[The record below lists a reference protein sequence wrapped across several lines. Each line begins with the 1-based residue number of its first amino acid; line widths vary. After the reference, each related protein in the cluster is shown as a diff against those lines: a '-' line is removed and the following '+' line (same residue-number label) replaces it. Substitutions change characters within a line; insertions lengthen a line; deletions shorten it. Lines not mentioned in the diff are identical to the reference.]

1 MIKSKHYGIM
11 VLILFIT
18 GSPMF
23 VIGFSV
29 LTAQAQSPGS
39 ITLNVLLLTN
49 ESSSSIEKSLRIDK
63 SLNIIKSD
71 TLIDSLSN
79 FDSIFIVDKPLNSSE
94 VQSLLAYLNAGGGV
108 CIFMGPQMTANPYGF
123 TNFSITS
130 SSTLGS
136 SLNST
141 LFSAISDPNNP
152 LAQIDWASVPETHAT
167 TIFTNIAADVN
178 VILRNDTI
186 SGSGVPLLFEKTLG
200 NGKIVVYAPWTTLNS
215 QTGEPYNVEITLWPY
230 FNYFIYSTAMYSAG
244 KSFLTYPD
252 WPYSPVPHYEQQV
265 LIGIFVFILTIF
277 AVGAFIKVRNYSKA
291 HKPRIETLSE
301 EILEEVEKKQ
311 KQDKW
316 EQIGLHR
323 QVGGFLYMFFVVML
337 IVIPN
342 AIMQSMILPRFILP
356 YPQAAG
362 WYSFSINLFQAIW
375 VVFDLGTSVA
385 LVKYFAEYRVDK
397 PLEAI
402 KYVQIFIWFQMLT
415 GVVQVFLISFLGS
428 IFFPHTFLAHL
439 TWIFIAHSLV
449 QYPGFTLV
457 FMFVFRAL
465 QRIDLQQLSNLMYY
479 AVFSIIGPYTGI
491 LIFRWWG
498 AQNPIFGE
506 ALGGAIGYALGGY
519 FQEWMMF
526 LFTLYLFKKLGFH
539 ASTFFRVDFSTT
551 QIKQALKFG
560 AKWTAGQVWVPAV
573 WMLQMIIVST
583 QLLSWS
589 AQQGYFSLAWNLVLI
604 VSVAALF
611 MDSLMGGISEAYSHK
626 KHKLVE
632 LYAAEGLKWGSYIVF
647 WIVSSLYAVG
657 WRFVSGAAGAEW
669 EPANVL
675 LPGLLLFQ
683 LIGYFSW
690 CSDNIYAG
698 VGRTGLAALVWIEE
712 QTIRAIL
719 MIYFVVYYSAGMLG
733 IIYAYIIALAIKD
746 VSTWAIIRKKITAPK
761 FYVWQT
767 YIGPGLAA
775 IMNFALLEIIAQ
787 IIWDNG
793 ILSSVLLF
801 FIGTF
806 VSIYWYS
813 FFTGLTG
820 SWDKNTLN
828 EFKRSVDMTG
838 KMRALSYPLY
848 KLAQIGSKSPLFN
861 RCVIDIYDEAMLE
874 ARELTEEK
882 KALVI

>member
-1 MIKSKHYGIM
+1 
-11 VLILFIT
+11 
-18 GSPMF
+18 
-23 VIGFSV
+23 
-29 LTAQAQSPGS
+29 
-39 ITLNVLLLTN
+39 
-49 ESSSSIEKSLRIDK
+49 
-63 SLNIIKSD
+63 
-71 TLIDSLSN
+71 
-79 FDSIFIVDKPLNSSE
+79 
-94 VQSLLAYLNAGGGV
+94 
-108 CIFMGPQMTANPYGF
+108 MTANPYGF
-123 TNFSITS
+123 SNFSITS

-167 TIFTNIAADVN
+167 TIFTNIAAAVN

-265 LIGIFVFILTIF
+265 LIGIFVFILIIF

-385 LVKYFAEYRVDK
+385 LVKYFAEYRVNK

-657 WRFVSGAAGAEW
+657 WRFISGAAGAEW

-698 VGRTGLAALVWIEE
+698 VGRTGLAAIVWIEE

-733 IIYAYIIALAIKD
+733 IIYAYVIALAIKD

-861 RCVIDIYDEAMLE
+861 RCVIDIYEEAMLE